1 MPVLATLD
9 DYQREAARRL
19 PRFLRDYVDG
29 GAGSEHSLVRNRTDL
44 AGIGLRQRVLRDVSA
59 VDTSTI
65 LFGETL
71 AMPLLLSPIGLGG
84 LAARRGDVQAGRA
97 AHAAGV
103 QLCVSTVAASPVSEL
118 KAKLSRPFWFQ
129 LYVMRNR
136 QFVDGL
142 LDDVEAAGCPVL
154 VLTVDLPIP
163 GPRAR
168 DVHSGLAGVPSTA
181 RSLKLVWQAMQRPR
195 WAWDVAVMGRPLMP
209 GNVTPLVPP
218 GATIDTYMHTISG
231 NNDPSV
237 SWADVAWLRRR
248 WRGPLVIKGIMEA
261 DDARRAADMG
271 VDGLI
276 ISNHGGRQL
285 DGAISTARALP
296 PIADALGGQLP
307 LLVDSGIRSGADMLR
322 MLAMG
327 ASAVMIGR
335 PWVHGLAAG
344 GEAGVRGVLA
354 ILEKELRI
362 AMMMTGCTSIG
373 AIGPDL
379 LIP

>member
-29 GAGSEHSLVRNRTDL
+29 GAGSETTLAQNRTDL
-44 AGIGLRQRVLRDVSA
+44 AAIGLRQRVLRDVSA
-59 VDTSTI
+59 IDTRTT
-65 LFGETL
+65 LFGEDL
-71 AMPLLLSPIGLGG
+71 AMPLILSPIGLGG

-118 KAKLSRPFWFQ
+118 KAGLARSFWFQ
-129 LYVMRNR
+129 LYIMRNR
-136 QFVDGL
+136 AFVEAL
-142 LDDVEAAGCPVL
+142 LDEVEAAGCRVL
-154 VLTVDLPIP
+154 VLTVDLPTP

-168 DVHSGLAGVPSTA
+168 DVHSGLAGQPSTA
-181 RSLKLVWQAMQRPR
+181 RSLKLVWQALQRPR
-195 WAWDVAVMGRPLMP
+195 WAWDVGVMGRPLMP

-218 GATIDTYMHTISG
+218 GAGIDSYIHTISG

-248 WRGPLVIKGIMEA
+248 WRGPLLIKGIMDA
-261 DDARRAADMG
+261 DDARRAVTEGA
-271 VDGLI
+271 DGLI

-296 PIADALGGQLP
+296 LVAEAVAGAVP
-307 LLVDSGIRSGADMLR
+307 LLVDSGIRTGSDMLR
-322 MLAMG
+322 MLALG
-327 ASAVMIGR
+327 ASAVMVGR

-344 GEAGVRGVLA
+344 GEAGVRGVLS

-362 AMMMTGCTSIG
+362 AMAMTGCTSIR
-373 AIGPDL
+373 AIGPEL
-379 LIP
+379 LIR

>member
-19 PRFLRDYVDG
+19 PHFLADYVDG
-29 GAGSEHSLVRNRTDL
+29 GAGAEATMARNRADL
-44 AGIGLRQRVLRDVSA
+44 SAIALKQRVLRDVSA
-59 VDTSTI
+59 VDTRTT
-65 LFGETL
+65 LFGEDL
-71 AMPLLLSPIGLGG
+71 AMPLILSPIGLGG

-103 QLCVSTVAASPVSEL
+103 QLCVSTVAVSPVAEL
-118 KAKLSRPFWFQ
+118 KAGLSRPFWFQ
-129 LYVMRNR
+129 LYIMRNR
-136 QFVDGL
+136 AFVETL
-142 LDDVEAAGCPVL
+142 LDEVEAAGCRVL
-154 VLTVDLPIP
+154 VLTVDLPTP

-168 DVHSGLAGVPSTA
+168 DVHSGLAGAPSLK
-181 RSLKLVWQAMQRPR
+181 RSLKMAWQAARRPG
-195 WAWDVAVMGRPLMP
+195 WAWDVAMQGRPLMP

-218 GATIDTYMHTISG
+218 GAGIDSYIHTISS

-237 SWADVAWLRRR
+237 NWADVAWLRKR

-285 DGAISTARALP
+285 DGAVSTARALP

-307 LLVDSGIRSGADMLR
+307 LLVDSGIRSGADMMR

-327 ASAVMIGR
+327 ANAVMVGR

-362 AMMMTGCTSIG
+362 AMMMTGCTTIS
-373 AIGPDL
+373 AIGQDV
-379 LIP
+379 LIR